1 MFAIS
6 YKGIFSIILIQSSSS
21 FMKATSG
28 SPSAPKNS
36 SAIRMSSIIYF
47 LISIGVALQIS
58 GSNWDI
64 VWHGIGNVETFFT
77 PPHSVIYSG
86 VALAIGSVVVGGI
99 IHTTKILQQKNISS
113 KKNIFG
119 LLIVSLPLSIKLAAI
134 GCILQLTAG
143 PFDFWWHNQFGFD
156 GLLSPPHSV
165 LATGMLMAALGA
177 LIGIYYH
184 YRNQNNN
191 STSSSIFSKLSLIVA
206 FAVFLLVGVGIVLM
220 FTLPFSKGQYFD
232 FNPNPLAAVVAAST
246 FIPFIIGLCLF
257 VAAKISAFPTNN
269 KRIPFMLTSII
280 AVIMIIQSTT
290 TITSNSYFAWLFP
303 LYLLNILPAVVADIL
318 ILSYLQKKK
327 YEVMIPSSSSSS
339 SSYSSQSFSSN
350 SEVANTNTK
359 NNTTTIKLCLI
370 ASMIVSI
377 FYTTLFFPWTVD
389 VYGGYFKPPNT
400 LRTEQF
406 FIQLLI
412 PVILPI
418 AVPVS
423 ILSSMAGGLVGRK
436 LMNTRKVNSIIE
448 PLTKEFASN
457 QGRL

>member
-1 MFAIS
+1 
-6 YKGIFSIILIQSSSS
+6 
-21 FMKATSG
+21 MKVTSG
-28 SPSAPKNS
+28 SHPAPKHS
-36 SAIRMSSIIYF
+36 STIRISSIIYF
-47 LISIGVALQIS
+47 LISVGVALQIS

-86 VALAIGSVVVGGI
+86 VVLVIGSVVAGV
-99 IHTTKILQQKNISS
+99 IHTTKISQQKNIPS

-119 LLIVSLPLSIKLAAI
+119 LLTVSLPLSIKLAVI
-134 GCILQLTAG
+134 GCTLQLTAG
-143 PFDFWWHNQFGFD
+143 PFDFWWHSQFGFD

-184 YRNQNNN
+184 YRGQNNN
-191 STSSSIFSKLSLIVA
+191 STSCSIFSRLSLILA

-257 VAAKISAFPTNN
+257 AAVKISAFSTNN

-280 AVIMIIQSTT
+280 AVIIIIQSTT

-303 LYLLNILPAVVADIL
+303 LYLLNILPAIVADIL
-318 ILSYLQKKK
+318 IYSHLLKKK
-327 YEVMIPSSSSSS
+327 NEISITS

-350 SEVANTNTK
+350 SKVDNPN

-370 ASMIVSI
+370 ASIIVSI
-377 FYTTLFFPWTVD
+377 FYATLFFPWTVD

-400 LRTEQF
+400 LRTEEF
-406 FIQLLI
+406 FVQLLI

-423 ILSSMAGGLVGRK
+423 VLSSMTGGLVGQKLLNIRK
-436 LMNTRKVNSIIE
+436 SI
-448 PLTKEFASN
+448 A
-457 QGRL
+457 

>member
-1 MFAIS
+1 
-6 YKGIFSIILIQSSSS
+6 
-21 FMKATSG
+21 MKVTSG
-28 SPSAPKNS
+28 SQPAPKCS
-36 SAIRMSSIIYF
+36 SAIRISLIIYF

-86 VALAIGSVVVGGI
+86 VALAIGGVVVGEI
-99 IHTTKILQQKNISS
+99 IHTTKISQQKNISA

-119 LLIVSLPLSIKLAAI
+119 LLIVSLPLPIKLAVI

-165 LATGMLMAALGA
+165 LAIGMLMAALGA

-184 YRNQNNN
+184 YRSQNNN

-232 FNPNPLAAVVAAST
+232 FNPNPLAAVVAAAT
-246 FIPFIIGLCLF
+246 FIPFIIGLSLF
-257 VAAKISAFPTNN
+257 VAANISAFSTNN

-280 AVIMIIQSTT
+280 AIIMIIQSIT

-303 LYLLNILPAVVADIL
+303 FYLLNILPALVADIL
-318 ILSYLQKKK
+318 IFSYLQKKK
-327 YEVMIPSSSSSS
+327 YRVILPSSSP
-339 SSYSSQSFSSN
+339 SYSSQSFSSH
-350 SEVANTNTK
+350 SGVANTK
-359 NNTTTIKLCLI
+359 NNTTAIQLCLI
-370 ASMIVSI
+370 ASIIVSI

-400 LRTEQF
+400 LRTEEF
-406 FIQLLI
+406 FVQLLI

-423 ILSSMAGGLVGRK
+423 ILSSMAGGLIGQK
-436 LMNTRKVNSIIE
+436 LMNTRKINSII
-448 PLTKEFASN
+448 LSS
-457 QGRL
+457 

>member
-1 MFAIS
+1 
-6 YKGIFSIILIQSSSS
+6 
-21 FMKATSG
+21 MKVTSG
-28 SPSAPKNS
+28 SPPASKYS
-36 SAIRMSSIIYF
+36 SAMRISSIIYF
-47 LISIGVALQIS
+47 LISVGVALQIS

-86 VALAIGSVVVGGI
+86 VVLVIGSVVGGI
-99 IHTTKILQQKNISS
+99 IHTTKILQQKNIPS
-113 KKNIFG
+113 KRNIFG
-119 LLIVSLPLSIKLAAI
+119 LLTISLPLPIKLAII
-134 GCILQLTAG
+134 GCTLQLTAG

-184 YRNQNNN
+184 YRGQNNN
-191 STSSSIFSKLSLIVA
+191 STSCSIFSRLSLILA
-206 FAVFLLVGVGIVLM
+206 FAVFLLVGVGMVLM

-232 FNPNPLAAVVAAST
+232 FNPNPVAAVVAAST

-257 VAAKISAFPTNN
+257 VAVKISAFSTNN

-303 LYLLNILPAVVADIL
+303 LYLLNILPAIVADIL
-318 ILSYLQKKK
+318 IYSYLQKKK
-327 YEVMIPSSSSSS
+327 NEISITSSLSS
-339 SSYSSQSFSSN
+339 SSYSAQSFSSN
-350 SEVANTNTK
+350 SKVVNPN

-377 FYTTLFFPWTVD
+377 FYATLFFPWIVD

-400 LRTEQF
+400 LRTEEF
-406 FIQLLI
+406 FVQLLI

-423 ILSSMAGGLVGRK
+423 VLSSMTGGLIGQK
-436 LMNTRKVNSIIE
+436 LMNIRKSI
-448 PLTKEFASN
+448 A
-457 QGRL
+457 

>member
-1 MFAIS
+1 
-6 YKGIFSIILIQSSSS
+6 
-21 FMKATSG
+21 MKVTSG
-28 SPSAPKNS
+28 SAPASKYS
-36 SAIRMSSIIYF
+36 PAMRISSIIYF
-47 LISIGVALQIS
+47 LISVGVALQIS

-86 VALAIGSVVVGGI
+86 VVLVIGSVVVGI
-99 IHTTKILQQKNISS
+99 IHTTKILQQKNIPS
-113 KKNIFG
+113 KRNIFG
-119 LLIVSLPLSIKLAAI
+119 LLTVSLPLPIKLAII
-134 GCILQLTAG
+134 GCTLQLTAG

-184 YRNQNNN
+184 YRGQNNN
-191 STSSSIFSKLSLIVA
+191 STSCSIFSRLSLILA
-206 FAVFLLVGVGIVLM
+206 FAVFLLVGVGMVLM

-232 FNPNPLAAVVAAST
+232 FNPNPVAAVVAAST

-257 VAAKISAFPTNN
+257 VAVKISAFSTNN

-303 LYLLNILPAVVADIL
+303 LYLLNILPAIVADIL
-318 ILSYLQKKK
+318 IYSYLQKKK
-327 YEVMIPSSSSSS
+327 NEISITSSLSS
-339 SSYSSQSFSSN
+339 SSYSAQSFSSN
-350 SEVANTNTK
+350 SKVVNPN

-377 FYTTLFFPWTVD
+377 FYATLFFPWTVD

-400 LRTEQF
+400 LRTEEF
-406 FIQLLI
+406 FVQLLI

-423 ILSSMAGGLVGRK
+423 VLSSMTGGLIGQK
-436 LMNTRKVNSIIE
+436 LMNIRKSI
-448 PLTKEFASN
+448 A
-457 QGRL
+457 

>member
-1 MFAIS
+1 
-6 YKGIFSIILIQSSSS
+6 
-21 FMKATSG
+21 MKATSG
-28 SPSAPKNS
+28 SHSAPKHS
-36 SAIRMSSIIYF
+36 SVIRILSIIYF

-113 KKNIFG
+113 KKNIFR

-165 LATGMLMAALGA
+165 LATGMLMTALGA

-184 YRNQNNN
+184 YRSQNNN

-339 SSYSSQSFSSN
+339 SYSSQSFSSN
-350 SEVANTNTK
+350 SEVANPK
-359 NNTTTIKLCLI
+359 NKTTTIKLCLI

-400 LRTEQF
+400 LRTEEF
-406 FIQLLI
+406 FVQLLI

-423 ILSSMAGGLVGRK
+423 ILSSMAGGLVGQK

-448 PLTKEFASN
+448 LLTKEFASN

>member
-1 MFAIS
+1 
-6 YKGIFSIILIQSSSS
+6 
-21 FMKATSG
+21 MKVTSG
-28 SPSAPKNS
+28 SRSAPKYS
-36 SAIRMSSIIYF
+36 PTIRISSIIYF

-86 VALAIGSVVVGGI
+86 VALAIGGVVVGGT
-99 IHTTKILQQKNISS
+99 IHTTKISQQKNISS

-143 PFDFWWHNQFGFD
+143 PFDFWWHTQFGFD

-184 YRNQNNN
+184 YRSQNDNF
-191 STSSSIFSKLSLIVA
+191 TYSSIFSKLSLIVA

-220 FTLPFSKGQYFD
+220 FTLPFSKGQHFD
-232 FNPNPLAAVVAAST
+232 FNPNPLGAVVAAAT
-246 FIPFIIGLCLF
+246 LIPFIIGLGLF
-257 VAAKISAFPTNN
+257 IAAKISAFSTNN
-269 KRIPFMLTSII
+269 KRTPFMPTSII
-280 AVIMIIQSTT
+280 AIIMLIQSIT

-303 LYLLNILPAVVADIL
+303 FYLWNILPALVADIL
-318 ILSYLQKKK
+318 IFSYLRKKK
-327 YEVMIPSSSSSS
+327 YEVMLPSSSFSSFS
-339 SSYSSQSFSSN
+339 SFSSQSFSSN
-350 SEVANTNTK
+350 SEVANTK
-359 NNTTTIKLCLI
+359 NNTTAIKLCLI

-400 LRTEQF
+400 LRTEEF
-406 FIQLLI
+406 FVQLLI

-423 ILSSMAGGLVGRK
+423 ILSSMAGGLVGQK
-436 LMNTRKVNSIIE
+436 LMNTRKINSISSE
-448 PLTKEFASN
+448 LF
-457 QGRL
+457 